1 MKRAVAAAAALGG
14 LLALAGVARR
24 AEAHTSSLTYGE
36 LDIDDTGVTYVL
48 KLEARDLYE
57 GLGLDK
63 DRPATRDEALA
74 GQARLAAYVL
84 AKVAV
89 TRRGDPCTATARP
102 LGFEDSADGFYAVLT
117 FDYACPLP
125 LDQIGLRYDLFFE
138 LDKLHEGRIRISWR
152 ARGEKAPRTQAA
164 WFRFGERSF
173 AWERPGV
180 GAAASDSEAGS
191 SGAGSG
197 LVAGARAALRL
208 DHVALVLAL
217 AAACAAAGL
226 ARTSTSTSTSTSANT
241 STSPS
246 TAARSRRVALLALA
260 GAGLGLAVGLA
271 FAAIAPALA
280 ARLATRAGL
289 LLCAAS
295 AAWLAVEDLVLVRP
309 PASQPTIRSAS
320 ALGFGLVHGASLAGV
335 LAAGSATAHASITTL
350 AGAWLALTLAAAA
363 LALATR
369 WLRTR
374 TTALALSTLAL
385 ASAAGALLL

>member
-36 LDIDDTGVTYVL
+36 LDIDDTRVTYVL

-117 FDYACPLP
+117 FDYDCPLP

-152 ARGEKAPRTQAA
+152 ARGEKAARTQAA

-226 ARTSTSTSTSTSANT
+226 ARTSTSTSANT

-246 TAARSRRVALLALA
+246 TAARSRRAALLALA

>member
-1 MKRAVAAAAALGG
+1 VKRAVAGAAVLVAVL
-14 LLALAGVARR
+14 GVASR

-36 LDIDDTGVTYVL
+36 LDIDDTRVTYVL

-63 DRPATRDEALA
+63 DRPASRDEALA

-89 TRRGDPCTATARP
+89 TRRGDACTPTARP

-117 FDYACPLP
+117 FDYVCPLP

-138 LDKLHEGRIRISWR
+138 LDKLHEGRIRVSWR
-152 ARGEKAPRTQAA
+152 ARGDKAPRTQAA
-164 WFRFGERSF
+164 WFKLGERSF

-180 GAAASDSEAGS
+180 GAAASDSEAGAG
-191 SGAGSG
+191 GASAG
-197 LVAGARAALRL
+197 LLAGARAALRL

-226 ARTSTSTSTSTSANT
+226 AR
-241 STSPS
+241 
-246 TAARSRRVALLALA
+246 ARRAALLALA
-260 GAGLGLAVGLA
+260 GAGLGLALGLA
-271 FAAIAPALA
+271 LAAVAPDLA

-289 LLCAAS
+289 LLCAVC
-295 AAWLAVEDLVLVRP
+295 AAWLALEDLVLARP
-309 PASQPTIRSAS
+309 PAGQPAIRTAS
-320 ALGFGLVHGASLAGV
+320 ALGFGVVHGAALAGLLAASSATDRASLA
-335 LAAGSATAHASITTL
+335 TL
-350 AGAWLALTLAAAA
+350 AGAWLTLALAAGA
-363 LALATR
+363 LVVATR

-374 TTALALSTLAL
+374 PAAIALSTLAL
-385 ASAAGALLL
+385 ASAAGALLF